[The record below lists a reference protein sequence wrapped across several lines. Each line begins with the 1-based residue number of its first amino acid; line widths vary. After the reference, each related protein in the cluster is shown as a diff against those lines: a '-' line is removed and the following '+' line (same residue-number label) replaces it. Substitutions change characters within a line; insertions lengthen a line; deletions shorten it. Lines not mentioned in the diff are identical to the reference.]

1 VETRNTKPQEASA
14 RAPNADELAAGAVFG
29 GRYEIQ
35 RLVGEGRTGRVYAAR
50 DLELERVIALKTLN
64 RGHGQA
70 DATTAR
76 RLMRELPRARGIVH
90 GNVVRI
96 HDIGEAA
103 GNKFFTMEF
112 IEGETLHALIRARGR
127 IPPGEAIA
135 LARQILAALA
145 AAHAQGVVHRDLK
158 PQNVI
163 VDPSGTPHVTDFGIA
178 RPPGAEGIPASGME
192 AGITD
197 YLSPEQLSGGDVG
210 PASDIYSFGVMLYE
224 MLAGQLPFQADSTAV
239 TRVAATP
246 QSPRELAPDTP
257 ERVEAVVMKC
267 LEADRALRYG
277 SVAEVLEDLDGD
289 ASRPLR
295 RRIGRAIARRKG
307 VLGWTGVAVV
317 AAALAVH
324 WLASRPGA
332 TLPADGSV
340 LAILPFT
347 NVAGDANL
355 EWLRTGLPEMLVTDL
370 SQSRY
375 VRPVRGD
382 RVARVLEQAGLSGQ
396 SRFDEA
402 ALESVAKSTRSR
414 SVVTGQFLQSEGR
427 LRVELTL
434 LKLGA
439 GGSVPLKVETAA
451 SDIFGLVDAMSRRV
465 KEHLDL
471 SPERLRGDVD
481 RPVFEVSTASIDALR
496 ACMGG
501 LIQMRRGANRDA
513 VGLLERATRL
523 DPSFAMAYARLA
535 EARLALGRTSEART
549 AADRARALSTKE
561 PLPLAERYEIHV
573 AAALARND
581 YGSAARGYE
590 DLVELYPE
598 DPDLRM
604 GLAHAYEKL
613 GRLPE
618 AIDAYQRVAHLAP
631 EHGPALLA
639 LGRVQAMSGRAEAAI
654 GSLRR
659 ALDTKQFDA
668 EPEALGTIH
677 SILGTACRDA
687 GHLEEALDHLGRS
700 FEIRKAAGDI
710 RGQIATLADLAS
722 VRERRGE
729 TEEALALEG
738 QAVALARD
746 LGDTTEES
754 KALDTMASTYERA
767 GKLDK
772 ALGTYRESLQI
783 EKERRDDVAVAN
795 RLDRIANIYR
805 LQGKYDDALACL
817 AQAKSQL
824 GSSGDKRETA
834 RNLGLAGQVRG
845 AQGLYD
851 QAVEAYLASLPLFQ
865 ETGQQAGVAMVH
877 RDLAR
882 IYSSQGRY
890 ADAHDAL
897 GQSLEIYR
905 ELRSPRDVAEA
916 RTALGRLLGE
926 MGLLAEAERELTE
939 ADRGA
944 RGAKV
949 DDTLPEIRLGQAE
962 VAHLRG
968 AAASAADL
976 YDRASVEANLRGRK
990 DVAVQSRVEL
1000 GLLYLGQ
1007 GKRVDA
1013 ERLLE
1018 RARREAAESR
1028 LRPLEASARAALA
1041 DVHLAGKS
1049 WAAARR
1055 EAQEA
1060 VALAETLS
1068 LKPILWRSLFS
1079 TARALDGLGRG
1090 GEALD
1095 AYARAAST
1103 LDAIRGALGVEH
1115 AAAFTARPDVQ
1126 EFAREAF
1133 LRLEKGGRAADA
1145 DRLREWTA
1153 SAAAPVP

>member
-1 VETRNTKPQEASA
+1 VDTQNPKPQEASTP
-14 RAPNADELAAGAVFG
+14 APTADTLSTGAVFG

-35 RLVGEGRTGRVYAAR
+35 RLVGEGAMGRVYAAR
-50 DLELERVIALKTLN
+50 DLELERVVALKMLRSG
-64 RGHGQA
+64 RGQT
-70 DATTAR
+70 DALSAH
-76 RLMRELPRARGIVH
+76 RLMRELALARGIVH
-90 GNVVRI
+90 RNVVRI

-112 IEGETLHALIRARGR
+112 IEGESLDTLIRARGR

-135 LARQILAALA
+135 LARQVLAALA
-145 AAHAQGVVHRDLK
+145 AAHGQGVVHRDLK
-158 PQNVI
+158 PRNVL
-163 VDPSGTPHVTDFGIA
+163 VDPSGTAHVADFGIA
-178 RPPGAEGIPASGME
+178 RPSRAEGIPATGME
-192 AGITD
+192 AGTTD
-197 YLSPEQLSGGDVG
+197 YLSAEQLSGGEVG
-210 PASDIYSFGVMLYE
+210 PASDIYSFGVILYE
-224 MLAGQLPFQADSTAV
+224 MLAGQLPFHADATAV
-239 TRVAATP
+239 TQVAATP
-246 QSPRELAPDTP
+246 RSLRDVAPDIP

-267 LEADRALRYG
+267 LADRALRYG

-289 ASRPLR
+289 ASRLLR
-295 RRIGRAIARRKG
+295 RRTVRAIARRKG
-307 VLGWTGVAVV
+307 ILGWTGVAVV
-317 AAALAVH
+317 AAVFAVH
-324 WLASRPGA
+324 WLARRPGA

-347 NVAGDANL
+347 NVTGDANL

-402 ALESVAKSTRSR
+402 ALESVAKSTRSQ
-414 SVVTGQFLQSEGR
+414 SVVTGQFLQLEGR
-427 LRVELTL
+427 LRVELML
-434 LKLGA
+434 RKSGA
-439 GGSVPLKVETAA
+439 GVSVPLRVETAA
-451 SDIFGLVDAMSRRV
+451 SDVFGLVDAITRRV

-471 SPERLRGDVD
+471 SPKRLRGDVD
-481 RPVFEVSTASIDALR
+481 RPVFEVSTASIDAMR

-501 LIQMRRGANRDA
+501 LTQMRRGANQEA
-513 VGLLERATRL
+513 VDLLERATRL

-535 EARLALGRTSEART
+535 EARLALGRTSEATT
-549 AADRARALSTKE
+549 AADRARALSKKE
-561 PLPLAERYEIHV
+561 PLPLAERHEIHV

-581 YGSAARGYE
+581 YASAARSYE
-590 DLVELYPE
+590 DLLELYPE

-604 GLAHAYEKL
+604 GLAHAYEKMS
-613 GRLPE
+613 RLPE
-618 AIDAYQRVAHLAP
+618 AIDAYQRVTRLEP
-631 EHGPALLA
+631 LHGPALMA

-668 EPEALGTIH
+668 QPEALATIH
-677 SILGTACRDA
+677 STLGAACRDV

-700 FEIRKAAGDI
+700 LEIRKAAGDI
-710 RGQIATLADLAS
+710 RGQIATLIDLAS

-729 TEEALALEG
+729 MEEALDMEG
-738 QAVALARD
+738 RAVTLARD

-754 KALDTMASTYERA
+754 KALDVMASTYEGA

-805 LQGKYDDALACL
+805 LQGKFDDALASL
-817 AQAKSQL
+817 EQAKSQL
-824 GSSGDKRETA
+824 GPSGDRRETA
-834 RNLGLAGQVRG
+834 RNLAFAGEVRG

-865 ETGQQAGVAMVH
+865 ETGQRAGVARVH
-877 RDLAR
+877 RELAR

-890 ADAHDAL
+890 ADAYEAL
-897 GQSLEIYR
+897 GQSLEICR
-905 ELRSPRDVAEA
+905 DLRSPHDVVEA
-916 RTALGRLLGE
+916 TTALGRLLGE
-926 MGLLAEAERELTE
+926 MGLLAEAEKKLAE
-939 ADRGA
+939 ADRVA
-944 RGAKV
+944 REGKV
-949 DDTLPEIRLGQAE
+949 DGALPEILLGQAE

-968 AAASAADL
+968 DAASAADL
-976 YDRASVEANLRGRK
+976 YDRANVEANLRGRK
-990 DVAVQSRVEL
+990 DVAVESRVGL

-1013 ERLLE
+1013 ERLLA
-1018 RARREAAESR
+1018 RARRDAVEAP
-1028 LRPLEASARAALA
+1028 LRPVEASTRSALA

-1060 VALAETLS
+1060 VALAEALS
-1068 LKPILWRSLFS
+1068 LRPILWRALFS

-1090 GEALD
+1090 REAVD

-1103 LDAIRGALGVEH
+1103 LDSMRGALAVEQ

-1126 EFAREAF
+1126 AFAREAF
-1133 LRLEKGGRAADA
+1133 PKLEKGGRTAEADL
-1145 DRLREWTA
+1145 LREWVA